1 MKAFTPTPKS
11 LCERSLP
18 RFPFAKS
25 APTFFPSPRKISGV
39 QGSQVLNGHLEDLR
53 LLQLPGTLQK
63 EEGLLAATQRAQANP
78 GRLGARFYLEQLTG
92 RCSGSAQRAAWC
104 SLGAR
109 VPRGKSPQES
119 PFPSPDSLHPCR
131 EWQQRIPSAWL
142 CKLGL

>member
-1 MKAFTPTPKS
+1 MKAFTTLPPPKS
-11 LCERSLP
+11 LCGERSLP
-18 RFPFAKS
+18 RFPFAKP

-63 EEGLLAATQRAQANP
+63 EEGLLAATQRAQVNP
-78 GRLGARFYLEQLTG
+78 GRLGARFYLEQLAG

-109 VPRGKSPQES
+109 VPRGKEPAGKALSVSRLLAPLPRAAAEDPQR
-119 PFPSPDSLHPCR
+119 L
-131 EWQQRIPSAWL
+131 AL
-142 CKLGL
+142 